1 MEDKQVLF
9 NNIDKVHTTEMGID
23 RIKKNLKLNTSEEI
37 MDKNFKKIGTINYK
51 NGKYA
56 NVFMIGNFIFFV
68 LIGIVF
74 IILNNSVENNI
85 IKSQWFLLGCIL
97 YIILHE
103 ITHLIFMKIF
113 SKEKINISIKFPT
126 ISVGSNAKYSKK
138 QFSIIALAPV
148 IILGII
154 LILLI
159 LFSSKDYTF
168 LWSILLTLNFAGS
181 GGDFLQFLKISKYPT
196 NTYFQDTSN
205 ETIVFQWK

>member
-1 MEDKQVLF
+1 MNKEILLS
-9 NNIDKVHTTEMGID
+9 NIDKVHTTEMGID

-37 MDKNFKKIGTINYK
+37 MDKNFKKMGTINYK

-74 IILNNSVENNI
+74 IILNNSVENNT

-205 ETIVFQWK
+205 ETIVFQ

>member
-74 IILNNSVENNI
+74 IILNNSVENNT

>member
-1 MEDKQVLF
+1 MNKEILLS
-9 NNIDKVHTTEMGID
+9 NIDKVHTTEMGID

-56 NVFMIGNFIFFV
+56 NIFMIGNFIFFV

-74 IILNNSVENNI
+74 IILNNSVENNT

-97 YIILHE
+97 HIILHE

-154 LILLI
+154 LTLLI

-205 ETIVFQWK
+205 ETIVFQ

>member
-1 MEDKQVLF
+1 MNKEILLS
-9 NNIDKVHTTEMGID
+9 NIDKVHTTEMGID

-74 IILNNSVENNI
+74 IILNNSVENNT

-138 QFSIIALAPV
+138 QFYIIALAPV

-205 ETIVFQWK
+205 ETIVFQ

>member
-1 MEDKQVLF
+1 MNKEILLS
-9 NNIDKVHTTEMGID
+9 NIDKVHTTEMGID

-56 NVFMIGNFIFFV
+56 NVFMFGNCIFFV

-74 IILNNSVENNI
+74 IILNNSVENNT

>member
-1 MEDKQVLF
+1 MNKEILLS
-9 NNIDKVHTTEMGID
+9 NIDKVHTTEMGID

-56 NVFMIGNFIFFV
+56 NVFMIGNFIFFI

-74 IILNNSVENNI
+74 IILNNSVENNT

-97 YIILHE
+97 YIILLE
-103 ITHLIFMKIF
+103 ITHLIFLKIF

-181 GGDFLQFLKISKYPT
+181 GGDFLQFLKISKYLLILIFKT
-196 NTYFQDTSN
+196 LVMKQ
-205 ETIVFQWK
+205 

>member
-1 MEDKQVLF
+1 MELIILS
-9 NNIDKVHTTEMGID
+9 NIDKVHTTEMGID

>member
-1 MEDKQVLF
+1 MELIILS
-9 NNIDKVHTTEMGID
+9 NIDKVHTTEMGID

-205 ETIVFQWK
+205 ETIVFQ

>member
-1 MEDKQVLF
+1 MNKEILLS
-9 NNIDKVHTTEMGID
+9 NIDKVHTTEMGID

-74 IILNNSVENNI
+74 IILNNSVENNT

-159 LFSSKDYTF
+159 LFSQKDYTF

-205 ETIVFQWK
+205 ETIVFQ

>member
-1 MEDKQVLF
+1 MNKEILLS
-9 NNIDKVHTTEMGID
+9 NIDKVHTTEMGID

-74 IILNNSVENNI
+74 IILNNSVENNT

-154 LILLI
+154 LTLLI

>member
-1 MEDKQVLF
+1 MNKEILLS
-9 NNIDKVHTTEMGID
+9 NIDKVHTTEMGID

-56 NVFMIGNFIFFV
+56 NVFMIDNFIFFV

-74 IILNNSVENNI
+74 IILNNSVENNT

>member
-1 MEDKQVLF
+1 MNKEILLS
-9 NNIDKVHTTEMGID
+9 NIDKVHTTEMGID

-56 NVFMIGNFIFFV
+56 NVLMIGNFIFFV

-74 IILNNSVENNI
+74 IILNNSVENNT

-205 ETIVFQWK
+205 ETIVFQ

>member
-1 MEDKQVLF
+1 MNKEILLS
-9 NNIDKVHTTEMGID
+9 NIDKVHTTEMGID

-74 IILNNSVENNI
+74 IILNNSVENNT

-138 QFSIIALAPV
+138 QFYIIALAPV

>member
-1 MEDKQVLF
+1 MNKEILLS
-9 NNIDKVHTTEMGID
+9 NIDKVHTTEMGID

-56 NVFMIGNFIFFV
+56 NVFMIGNFIFFI

-74 IILNNSVENNI
+74 IILNNSVENNT

>member
-1 MEDKQVLF
+1 MNKEILLS
-9 NNIDKVHTTEMGID
+9 NIDKVHTTEMGID

-37 MDKNFKKIGTINYK
+37 MDKNFKKMGTINYK

-74 IILNNSVENNI
+74 IILNNSVENNT

-138 QFSIIALAPV
+138 QFYIIALAPV

-205 ETIVFQWK
+205 ETIVFQ

>member
-1 MEDKQVLF
+1 MNKEILLS
-9 NNIDKVHTTEMGID
+9 NIDKVHTTEMGID

-74 IILNNSVENNI
+74 IILNNSVENNT

-205 ETIVFQWK
+205 ETIVFQ

>member
-1 MEDKQVLF
+1 MNKEILLS
-9 NNIDKVHTTEMGID
+9 NIDKVHTTEMGID

-85 IKSQWFLLGCIL
+85 IKGQWFLLGCIL

-126 ISVGSNAKYSKK
+126 ISVGSNAEYSKK

-205 ETIVFQWK
+205 ETIVFQ

>member
-1 MEDKQVLF
+1 MNKEILLS
-9 NNIDKVHTTEMGID
+9 NIDKVHTTEMGID

-74 IILNNSVENNI
+74 IILNNSVENNT

-154 LILLI
+154 LTLLI

-205 ETIVFQWK
+205 ETIVFQ

>member
-1 MEDKQVLF
+1 MNKEILLS
-9 NNIDKVHTTEMGID
+9 NIDKVHTTEMGID

-37 MDKNFKKIGTINYK
+37 MVKNFKKIGTINYK

-74 IILNNSVENNI
+74 IILNNSVENNT

>member
-1 MEDKQVLF
+1 MNKEILLS
-9 NNIDKVHTTEMGID
+9 NIDKVHTTEMGID

-56 NVFMIGNFIFFV
+56 NVFMIGNFIFFI

-74 IILNNSVENNI
+74 IILNNSVENNT

-205 ETIVFQWK
+205 ETIVFQ

>member
-1 MEDKQVLF
+1 MNKEILLS
-9 NNIDKVHTTEMGID
+9 NIDKVHTTEMGID

-56 NVFMIGNFIFFV
+56 NVFMIGNFIFFI

-74 IILNNSVENNI
+74 IILNNSVENNT

-97 YIILHE
+97 HIILHE

-205 ETIVFQWK
+205 ETIVFQ

>member
-1 MEDKQVLF
+1 
-9 NNIDKVHTTEMGID
+9 MGID

-74 IILNNSVENNI
+74 IILNNSVENNT

-205 ETIVFQWK
+205 ETIVFQ

>member
-1 MEDKQVLF
+1 MNKEILLS
-9 NNIDKVHTTEMGID
+9 NIDKVHTTEMGID

-74 IILNNSVENNI
+74 IILNNSVENNT

-196 NTYFQDTSN
+196 ITYFQDTSN
-205 ETIVFQWK
+205 ETIVFQ

>member
-1 MEDKQVLF
+1 MNKEILLS
-9 NNIDKVHTTEMGID
+9 NIDKVHTTEMGID

-56 NVFMIGNFIFFV
+56 NVFMIGNFIFFI

-85 IKSQWFLLGCIL
+85 IKGQWFLLGCIL
-97 YIILHE
+97 HIILHE

-205 ETIVFQWK
+205 ETIVFQ

>member
-1 MEDKQVLF
+1 MNKEILLS
-9 NNIDKVHTTEMGID
+9 NIDKVHTTEMGID

>member
-1 MEDKQVLF
+1 MNKEILLS
-9 NNIDKVHTTEMGID
+9 NIDKVHTTEMGID

-74 IILNNSVENNI
+74 IILNNSVENNT

-148 IILGII
+148 IILEII

-205 ETIVFQWK
+205 ETIVFQ

>member
-1 MEDKQVLF
+1 MNKEILLS
-9 NNIDKVHTTEMGID
+9 NIDKVHTTEMGID

-74 IILNNSVENNI
+74 IILNNSVENNT

-205 ETIVFQWK
+205 ETIVFQCK

>member
-1 MEDKQVLF
+1 MNKEILLS
-9 NNIDKVHTTEMGID
+9 NIDKVHTTEMGID

-85 IKSQWFLLGCIL
+85 IKGQWFLLGCIL

-113 SKEKINISIKFPT
+113 YKEKINISIKFPT
-126 ISVGSNAKYSKK
+126 ISVGSNAK
-138 QFSIIALAPV
+138 
-148 IILGII
+148 
-154 LILLI
+154 
-159 LFSSKDYTF
+159 
-168 LWSILLTLNFAGS
+168 
-181 GGDFLQFLKISKYPT
+181 
-196 NTYFQDTSN
+196 
-205 ETIVFQWK
+205 